1 MLKEKPPIP
10 PPAHPLFTVVRGWGW
25 GWRMPLTRKDM
36 HIRVSL
42 RTMVSDTFLTLSL
55 FWQYSIQKDF
65 SLWRV
70 CLVGLVGISLSPS
83 QGSSSSN
90 YLVSLQH
97 YQLLLLYWIILGHI
111 PRYLNITN

>member
-1 MLKEKPPIP
+1 M
-10 PPAHPLFTVVRGWGW
+10 
-25 GWRMPLTRKDM
+25 
-36 HIRVSL
+36 
-42 RTMVSDTFLTLSL
+42 
-55 FWQYSIQKDF
+55 
-65 SLWRV
+65 
-70 CLVGLVGISLSPS
+70 GLVGISLSPS